1 MAKYIENG
9 DNKPTTKVI
18 PKSASFCST
27 RALKKCQKVQTY
39 PYEIY
44 INRCLLQ
51 LFRLIFTNNSCKVYG
66 WIKSRL
72 PFKIFSALQ
81 KIEYCRG
88 QM

>member
-44 INRCLLQ
+44 
-51 LFRLIFTNNSCKVYG
+51 K
-66 WIKSRL
+66 
-72 PFKIFSALQ
+72 
-81 KIEYCRG
+81 
-88 QM
+88 QMSTSTIPANFHASFIVHIWNEN